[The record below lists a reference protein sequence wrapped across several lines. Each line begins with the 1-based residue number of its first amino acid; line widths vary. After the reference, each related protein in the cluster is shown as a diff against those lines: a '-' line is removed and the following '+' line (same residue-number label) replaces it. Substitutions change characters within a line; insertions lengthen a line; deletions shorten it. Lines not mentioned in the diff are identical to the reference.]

1 MDASSKLRAGI
12 LWGRRV
18 ETNRKDEPDATVR
31 PMRSNFPH
39 AVGRVIEP
47 GGGVVRFDPV
57 LRTALAVC
65 AVAALPLAA
74 AQVRPDPPD
83 ILLITIDTLRA
94 DRVGAFG
101 YAQAR
106 TPVLDRLA
114 AEGVRFDDATAH
126 APLTYPSHVS
136 ILTGRY
142 AGAFGVRLN
151 GMDPLPESATT
162 IAETLKAAGYRTGA
176 VVGSVILDES
186 YGLAQGFDE
195 YDDRLAAKVSDTV
208 AVADLQRPANEVTA
222 AARRWI
228 ASQRSPWFLWVHY
241 YDPHLPYA
249 APARYQS
256 MMPGRPY
263 DAEVAFADAGIGTLL
278 QGIDRRRTAVIV
290 TADHGESLG
299 EHGEQDHGLFLYDA
313 TMRVPMIVAAPGVKA
328 RVVGEQVRN
337 VDLAP
342 TIAQLAGVP
351 PPADLDGESLV
362 ALLHGQRRREVPLS
376 IAESWYPRLHFG
388 WSELR
393 SARVGEWKYVA
404 APKPELYDLR
414 TDRGETRNV
423 VSDRASVAGRL
434 AADLNRLAP
443 RVPTGPAAPAAQ
455 PDAATVQRL
464 QALGYVGAFAPVA
477 ATGGG
482 EDPKDHVA
490 EYRQYR
496 ELFNRAL
503 GLLAGGRPAQAE
515 AVLKKLLKT
524 NVRAFDAHLY
534 LGNAYAA
541 QSKRDAA
548 LGEYDA
554 ASQLNPS
561 LSTPHFEAAK
571 VLSSQGDHVA
581 AAARARKGLELEP
594 RSFYGHYTLGV
605 ILQKARQWGDAASVF
620 ARAIELNPRDPR
632 AHANLAA
639 AALRLGD
646 LDRASSHFAEMVT
659 LGHQVPAAHYNLGVI
674 AAKRGDR
681 AEAERRYRLALD
693 ADPRFKPAADA
704 LQKLKR
710 AGG

>member
-1 MDASSKLRAGI
+1 M
-12 LWGRRV
+12 
-18 ETNRKDEPDATVR
+18 
-31 PMRSNFPH
+31 
-39 AVGRVIEP
+39 
-47 GGGVVRFDPV
+47 
-57 LRTALAVC
+57 LRTALLLGAIG
-65 AVAALPLAA
+65 LLSLATA
-74 AQVRPDPPD
+74 PARQDRPDL
-83 ILLITIDTLRA
+83 LLITIDTLRA

-101 YAQAR
+101 HAGAR

-114 AEGVRFDDATAH
+114 AEGVRFADATAH

-142 AGAFGVRLN
+142 AGAYGVRLN
-151 GMDPLPESATT
+151 GMDPLPASATT
-162 IAETLKAAGYRTGA
+162 IAETLEAAGYPTGA
-176 VVGSVILDES
+176 VIGSVILDES

-195 YDDRLAAKVSDTV
+195 YDDRIAAQVRDTV
-208 AVADLQRPANEVTA
+208 ALSELQRPADEVTA

-249 APARYQS
+249 APAKYQA
-256 MMPGRPY
+256 MFPDRPY
-263 DAEVAFADAGIGTLL
+263 DAEVAFTDAQIGALL
-278 QGIDRRRTAVIV
+278 EGIDRKRTAVIV

-299 EHGEQDHGLFLYDA
+299 EHGEQDHGLFIYDA
-313 TMRVPMIVAAPGVKA
+313 TMHVPMVIAAPGVKP
-328 RVVGEQVRN
+328 RVVREQVRN
-337 VDLAP
+337 VDIVP
-342 TIAQLAGVP
+342 TIAQLAGV
-351 PPADLDGESLV
+351 AAAGDLDGESLV
-362 ALLHGQRRREVPLS
+362 LLLEGGSRRDVPLS
-376 IAESWYPRLHFG
+376 LAESWYPRLHFG

-393 SARVGEWKYVA
+393 SARVGEWKYIA

-423 VSDRASVAGRL
+423 AAERSAVAGRL
-434 AADLNRLAP
+434 AADLTRVTARFAP
-443 RVPTGPAAPAAQ
+443 DQPAGAGSQ

-464 QALGYVGAFAPVA
+464 QALGYVGAFTPAT
-477 ATGGG
+477 TGGG
-482 EDPKDHVA
+482 ADPKDHVA

-503 GLLAGGRPAQAE
+503 GLLAGDRPAQAE
-515 AVLKKLLKT
+515 GVLKKLLKV

-541 QSKRDAA
+541 QAKFDAA

-554 ASQLNPS
+554 AAQLNPS

-571 VLSSQGDHVA
+571 VLSSKGDHAA
-581 AAARARKGLELEP
+581 AAARARTGLDLEP
-594 RSFYGHYTLGV
+594 RSFYGLYTLGV
-605 ILQKARQWGDAASVF
+605 IHQKAQRWDEAVSVF
-620 ARAIELNPRDPR
+620 AQAIALNARDPR

-646 LDRASSHFAEMVT
+646 LDRASAHFGEMVT
-659 LGHQVPAAHYNLGVI
+659 LGHQVPAAQYNLGVI

-681 AEAERRYRLALD
+681 SEAERRYRLALA

-704 LQKLKR
+704 LQKLR
-710 AGG
+710 QQGR